1 MEIYVYG
8 LILAGYLV
16 LWFVSRDGEGT
27 GIGRMAEFLYRKGK
41 AAWRRFG
48 WKRTFEEDT
57 VRRDLMLLYPY
68 GRLEGEEKKFC
79 VERIRLVLLIILAGD
94 ILAAAG
100 YAAAGAD
107 LLLKDGGLVREQIG
121 GEDRSTELDAYI
133 VQEDPDPAAG
143 DDVERSLTYQGSYRL
158 EVRSKKFSEEQILSM
173 AEEVFTLLPAR
184 ILGENESLEHVT
196 AQLDLPEMIEG
207 YPFAIHWESSSYA
220 LLDADGKIENSAL
233 GEEEGREVILTAV
246 LLYDNGTTDGFRK
259 SREYEVKV
267 YGPSLSQ
274 EERLSREIRDAIES
288 ADERSASENTLPLP
302 AKLDDRTLF
311 WEEKPPGSGMALLLF
326 AAITAFLASA
336 AMGSRLHEKVKERE
350 RQMQMDYPQI
360 ISKFVL
366 FLGAGLSVRSTFIK
380 IGEDYTKRREQ
391 GMPERGAY
399 EEILLVCRELA
410 SGVPETEAYANFG
423 QRCRSRQ
430 YTRLSALLTQNLK
443 KGNQELLSVMRQEAK
458 ASYEERQ
465 NTARKL
471 GEEAETKL
479 LLPMILMLAITML
492 IIIIPAYYSF
502 AA

>member
-1 MEIYVYG
+1 M
-8 LILAGYLV
+8 
-16 LWFVSRDGEGT
+16 
-27 GIGRMAEFLYRKGK
+27 
-41 AAWRRFG
+41 
-48 WKRTFEEDT
+48 
-57 VRRDLMLLYPY
+57 
-68 GRLEGEEKKFC
+68 
-79 VERIRLVLLIILAGD
+79 
-94 ILAAAG
+94 
-100 YAAAGAD
+100 
-107 LLLKDGGLVREQIG
+107 
-121 GEDRSTELDAYI
+121 
-133 VQEDPDPAAG
+133 
-143 DDVERSLTYQGSYRL
+143 
-158 EVRSKKFSEEQILSM
+158 
-173 AEEVFTLLPAR
+173 
-184 ILGENESLEHVT
+184 
-196 AQLDLPEMIEG
+196 
-207 YPFAIHWESSSYA
+207 
-220 LLDADGKIENSAL
+220 
-233 GEEEGREVILTAV
+233 
-246 LLYDNGTTDGFRK
+246 
-259 SREYEVKV
+259 
-267 YGPSLSQ
+267 
-274 EERLSREIRDAIES
+274 SREIREAIES

-326 AAITAFLASA
+326 AAITAFLAAA

-350 RQMQMDYPQI
+350 RQMQLDYPQI

-430 YTRLSALLTQNLK
+430 YTRLSALLAQNLK